1 MVHEHDSMMAT
12 PIEDLLGAT
21 GSKFSLVTLAS
32 KRARQINAYF
42 GQLGGGLGA
51 SIPPQVTSIAHKP
64 LTIAFEEIGA
74 GKIIMG
80 DPEVVAAAEA
90 AAAAAV
96 AQAEADMLAAQ
107 EAEMAEKNKNNSDG
121 DKDS

>member
-1 MVHEHDSMMAT
+1 MAYEHDSMMAT
-12 PIEDLLGAT
+12 PIEDLLDAT

-51 SIPPQVTSIAHKP
+51 SIPPQVTSVAHKP

-74 GKIIMG
+74 KKIVMG

-90 AAAAAV
+90 AAA
-96 AQAEADMLAAQ
+96 QAEADMLAAAEEAAAAAA
-107 EAEMAEKNKNNSDG
+107 EAEKE

>member
-1 MVHEHDSMMAT
+1 MASESDSMMAT
-12 PIEDLLGAT
+12 PIEDLLDAT

-51 SIPPQVTSIAHKP
+51 SIPPQVTSVAHKP

-74 GKIIMG
+74 EKIVMG
-80 DPEVVAAAEA
+80 DPAVVAAAEA
-90 AAAAAV
+90 AAAAAA
-96 AQAEADMLAAQ
+96 AQAEADMLAAAEE
-107 EAEMAEKNKNNSDG
+107 EANAAAEAAKDD
-121 DKDS
+121 DKS

>member
-1 MVHEHDSMMAT
+1 MAYENDSMMAT
-12 PIEDLLGAT
+12 PIEDLLDST

-51 SIPPQVTSIAHKP
+51 SIPPQVTSVAHKP

-74 GKIIMG
+74 KKIVMG

-90 AAAAAV
+90 AAAAAA
-96 AQAEADMLAAQ
+96 AQAEADIAAAEAEAAAQ
-107 EAEMAEKNKNNSDG
+107 AEAEKG
-121 DKDS
+121 DRDK

>member
-1 MVHEHDSMMAT
+1 MAYEHDSMMAT
-12 PIEDLLGAT
+12 PIESLLEAT

-51 SIPPQVTSIAHKP
+51 SIPPQVTSVAHKP

-74 GKIIMG
+74 KKIVMG
-80 DPEVVAAAEA
+80 DPAVVAAAEA
-90 AAAAAV
+90 AAAKAAE
-96 AQAEADMLAAQ
+96 QAEADMRAAAAEEAAA
-107 EAEMAEKNKNNSDG
+107 EAEEK
-121 DKDS
+121 KDS

>member
-1 MVHEHDSMMAT
+1 MANEHDSMMAT
-12 PIEDLLGAT
+12 PIEDLLEAT

-42 GQLGGGLGA
+42 GQLGGGLGS
-51 SIPPQVTSIAHKP
+51 SIPPQVTSVAHKP

-80 DPEVVAAAEA
+80 DPAKIAAAEQA
-90 AAAAAV
+90 AAKAKAD
-96 AQAEADMLAAQ
+96 AEAKADAADQ
-107 EAEMAEKNKNNSDG
+107 DNG
-121 DKDS
+121 DKG

>member
-1 MVHEHDSMMAT
+1 MAYDNDSMMAT
-12 PIEDLLGAT
+12 KVEDLLDAT

-42 GQLGGGLGA
+42 GQLGGGIG
-51 SIPPQVTSIAHKP
+51 SSVPPQVTSVAHKP

-80 DPEVVAAAEA
+80 DPEAVAAAEA
-90 AAAAAV
+90 AAEEARLA
-96 AQAEADMLAAQ
+96 AEADIAAMAAA
-107 EAEMAEKNKNNSDG
+107 EAEGD
-121 DKDS
+121 DKDDKKSD

>member
-1 MVHEHDSMMAT
+1 MAYEHDSMMAT
-12 PIEDLLGAT
+12 KIEDLLDVT

-42 GQLGGGLGA
+42 GQLGGGIGT
-51 SIPPQVTSIAHKP
+51 SVPPQVTSVAHKP

-80 DPEVVAAAEA
+80 DPEAVAAAEA
-90 AAAAAV
+90 AAEEARLA
-96 AQAEADMLAAQ
+96 AEADMAAL
-107 EAEMAEKNKNNSDG
+107 EAEAAEGEG
-121 DKDS
+121 DDKGGDSA

>member
-1 MVHEHDSMMAT
+1 MAQEHDSMMAT
-12 PIEDLLGAT
+12 PIEDLLEAT

-51 SIPPQVTSIAHKP
+51 SIPPQVTSVAHKP

-74 GKIIMG
+74 KKIVMG
-80 DPEVVAAAEA
+80 DPAEVAAAEA
-90 AAAAAV
+90 AAAAAA
-96 AQAEADMLAAQ
+96 AQAEADMLAAAE
-107 EAEMAEKNKNNSDG
+107 EAAAEEEK
-121 DKDS
+121 KDSDS

>member
-1 MVHEHDSMMAT
+1 MAQDHDSMMAT
-12 PIEDLLGAT
+12 PIEDLLDAT

-51 SIPPQVTSIAHKP
+51 SIPPQVTSVAHKP

-74 GKIIMG
+74 KKIVMG

-90 AAAAAV
+90 AAAAAA
-96 AQAEADMLAAQ
+96 AQAEADMQAAAE
-107 EAEMAEKNKNNSDG
+107 EAAAAEAAEKA

>member
-1 MVHEHDSMMAT
+1 MAQENESMMAT

-21 GSKFSLVTLAS
+21 GSKFSLVTLSS

-51 SIPPQVTSIAHKP
+51 SIPPQVTSVAHKP

-74 GKIIMG
+74 GKIVMG

-90 AAAAAV
+90 AAV
-96 AQAEADMLAAQ
+96 QAEADKLAA
-107 EAEMAEKNKNNSDG
+107 EAAA
-121 DKDS
+121 KDSDDSDK

>member
-1 MVHEHDSMMAT
+1 MPNEHDSMMAT
-12 PIEDLLGAT
+12 PIEDLLEAT

-51 SIPPQVTSIAHKP
+51 SIPPQVTSVAHKP

-74 GKIIMG
+74 KKIVMG
-80 DPEVVAAAEA
+80 DPAVVAAAEA
-90 AAAAAV
+90 AAAAA
-96 AQAEADMLAAQ
+96 AEQAAADIRAAAAEEAAAEA
-107 EAEMAEKNKNNSDG
+107 AEKEK
-121 DKDS
+121 KDR